1 MLKSMTGFGRGE
13 IMATGHRFVVEIKAV
28 NHRYNE
34 IVIRMPKQLNSMEE
48 KIRRMVAKTLSRG
61 RIDIYVT
68 LEDYAEKKR
77 QITVDQELALA
88 YQAALQTLNIVLAR
102 SLDENM
108 QRIVSYPDVLRT
120 TEIAEDVELLWP
132 TLEQATDEALKKL
145 MEMRITEGNTLLQD
159 LNMRADKLITLVEQ
173 VEQRAPAI
181 VAEYHNKLLQR
192 MRDVLAILETEPDE
206 TRLLQEAALFA
217 DRTNFTEEITRF
229 KSHVAQFKTAL
240 TANDAVGRKL
250 DFIVQEI
257 NREINTI
264 GSKANDLT
272 VTNIVVDMKSEA
284 EKIREQIQNIE

>member
-1 MLKSMTGFGRGE
+1 M
-13 IMATGHRFVVEIKAV
+13 
-28 NHRYNE
+28 
-34 IVIRMPKQLNSMEE
+34 
-48 KIRRMVAKTLSRG
+48 
-61 RIDIYVT
+61 
-68 LEDYAEKKR
+68 
-77 QITVDQELALA
+77 
-88 YQAALQTLNIVLAR
+88 
-102 SLDENM
+102 
-108 QRIVSYPDVLRT
+108 
-120 TEIAEDVELLWP
+120 ELLWP